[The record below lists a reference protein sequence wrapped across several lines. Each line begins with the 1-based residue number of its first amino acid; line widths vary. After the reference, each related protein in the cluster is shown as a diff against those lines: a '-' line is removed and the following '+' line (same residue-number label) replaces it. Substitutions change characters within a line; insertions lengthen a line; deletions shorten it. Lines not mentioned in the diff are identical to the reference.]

1 MARRS
6 RGFTLLETLIAL
18 SLVSV
23 SMTGLVVAIGSSSKF
38 GALAR
43 RQANAMTVARS
54 LAEELS
60 HAPYGDPRIASTNA
74 LNDGD
79 DKFAD
84 PAGLFASATLPV
96 NADAADVK
104 VFSADADG
112 VNPRKQY
119 LVGDEKYD
127 VLVNVRPSAE
137 TGVCPPANTVVE
149 QGKQFAV
156 IVRYKIGSQWMRAV
170 ALGYRYNPCVVGVA
184 DGLML

>member
-1 MARRS
+1 MARGS

-23 SMTGLVVAIGSSSKF
+23 SMTGLVVAIGSGSKF

-54 LAEELS
+54 QAEVLS
-60 HAPYGDPRIASTNA
+60 HVPYADASIANA
-74 LNDGD
+74 NTLNDGD

-84 PAGLFASATLPV
+84 PAGLFAVASLPTG
-96 NADAADVK
+96 NDAADVK
-104 VFSADADG
+104 LFSADADAINSG
-112 VNPRKQY
+112 KQY

-127 VLVNVRPSAE
+127 VFVNVRPVADPVNGSE
-137 TGVCPPANTVVE
+137 M
-149 QGKQFAV
+149 GKQIAV
-156 IVRYKIGSQWMRAV
+156 IVRYKVGAQWMRAI
-170 ALGYRYNPCVVGVA
+170 AIGYRYNPVMVGVA